1 MKVSDGS
8 KTTADEFYG
17 GIWWVPDG
25 AGKLRNA
32 TPGECAHEIQR
43 ERAAILRLTI
53 RVNELRGELVEAERG
68 K

>member
-1 MKVSDGS
+1 MES
-8 KTTADEFYG
+8 KTTAADEFWG

-25 AGKLRNA
+25 TGSLRNA

-43 ERAAILRLTI
+43 ARAAILRLTI